1 MRSGQGAG
9 LTLTEIATILD
20 MRGEGLE
27 PCTHV
32 HDLLAARL
40 HDVRTRQQEL
50 AALGTELET
59 LIRRSVRLDPAEC
72 SDAEICQILSGPRR

>member
-1 MRSGQGAG
+1 M
-9 LTLTEIATILD
+9 ATILD